1 MRVIWFSNGVLA
13 CLFLALSASA
23 SGADPTLGTLAK
35 AGDAKQC
42 LSDLRDFDSQMRQDG
57 YWLDGTGF
65 DFGDY
70 VDGAFPAGQT
80 SAGYLKVKPAY
91 QIDHLFTA
99 ANILGAE
106 GLQDA
111 CSAVLAETRQ
121 IYSRYILDLRSG
133 YIPRIDREK
142 RRQGQITSAHPVN
155 DGKTGFRV
163 DHLIGSAVRSP
174 DDRSLGSVQDV
185 VINPETDKVAYLMLA
200 SGRIFSPGETL
211 TPVPWQDFDATSTYD
226 LLVLDA
232 SASSI
237 AAAPKI
243 DLGRYTSPAGF
254 DQQRLAVDDY
264 WKSRIGSAVKN

>member
-1 MRVIWFSNGVLA
+1 MRVLSFSSGALT
-13 CLFLALSASA
+13 CLFLALSAPA
-23 SGADPTLGTLAK
+23 SGADPTPGIPAK

-42 LSDLRDFDSQMRQDG
+42 LSDLRDFDSQMRKDG

-70 VDGAFPAGQT
+70 VDGTFPAGQT
-80 SAGYLKVKPAY
+80 STGYLKVRPAY
-91 QIDHLFTA
+91 QIEHLVAA

-133 YIPRIDREK
+133 YIPQVDREK
-142 RRQGQITSAHPVN
+142 RRQRQITSAHPVN

-163 DHLIGSAVRSP
+163 DNLIGSAVRSP
-174 DDRSLGSVQDV
+174 DDRTLGTVQDV

-200 SGRIFSPGETL
+200 SGRIFSPGEKL

-243 DLGRYTSPAGF
+243 DLGQYTSPAGF

-264 WKSRIGSAVKN
+264 WKARIGVLGKN